1 MSHET
6 TSSSRASHPVVVL
19 GAAGRLG
26 RELVHAALR
35 LGQPVTAVAR
45 SREKLRETLQVADH
59 PLLTLA
65 EADARDAEAMAA
77 VMKGA
82 SAVVNSAGMR
92 ETERRSSSWA
102 APWFRRRSASSGP
115 VDGSGSSGARACC
128 ASRKPDRLGID
139 LAGMPAMYQTHR
151 ANHETL
157 RASSLDWSML
167 CPGPMVDSADRPA
180 VDTLRISTEILPF
193 EVDVSDVPD
202 DARLFALLR
211 ERLPETTIP
220 YATAAEV
227 GDAPPGEER
236 AVQPPAGG
244 HCSTGGTHRREARV
258 DARPARVRCSGA
270 SWDCKPFRGWI
281 LGLQRPLYLLH
292 AGDGRPSSAE

>member
-6 TSSSRASHPVVVL
+6 NSSTRAPHSVVVL

-35 LGQPVTAVAR
+35 LGHSVTAVAR
-45 SREKLRETLQVADH
+45 NREKLREALQVADH
-59 PLLTLA
+59 PLLTLT

-82 SAVVNSAGMR
+82 SAVVNSAGHAGDGAAFVELGR
-92 ETERRSSSWA
+92 TVVQTAERVLGPGGRL
-102 APWFRRRSASSGP
+102 WFLGGQGVLRIP
-115 VDGSGSSGARACC
+115 NT
-128 ASRKPDRLGID
+128 DRLGID

-167 CPGPMVDSADRPA
+167 CPGPLIDSADRPA
-180 VDTLRISTEILPF
+180 VDTLRISTEVLPF
-193 EVDVSDVPD
+193 EVDVSDAPD
-202 DARLFALLR
+202 DARLFARLR
-211 ERLPETTIP
+211 ERIPETTIP

-227 GDAPPGEER
+227 VMRHLEKNGPFSR
-236 AVQPPAGG
+236 Q
-244 HCSTGGTHRREARV
+244 RV
-258 DARPARVRCSGA
+258 GIALPVGRTAEKKG
-270 SWDCKPFRGWI
+270 WTLGQRG
-281 LGLQRPLYLLH
+281 
-292 AGDGRPSSAE
+292 